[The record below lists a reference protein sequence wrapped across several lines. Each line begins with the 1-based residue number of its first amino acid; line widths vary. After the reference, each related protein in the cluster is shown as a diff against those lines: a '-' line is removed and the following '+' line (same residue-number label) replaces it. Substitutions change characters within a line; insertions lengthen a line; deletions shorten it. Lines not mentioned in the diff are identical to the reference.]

1 MHHTLLTIANDRF
14 LPVDKFTTF
23 AKERGSEYL
32 CDDETVGTWDVDAQ
46 ILSDFVNQYH
56 RTNGFLS
63 TRQMALIR
71 KKMIKYAGQLTRIAN
86 GEV

>member
-32 CDDETVGTWDVDAQ
+32 CDDETVGTWDVDALVDSYRNSIGIQ
-46 ILSDFVNQYH
+46 EYESD
-56 RTNGFLS
+56 RTEIIKKRN
-63 TRQMALIR
+63 RQ
-71 KKMIKYAGQLTRIAN
+71 G
-86 GEV
+86 

>member
-32 CDDETVGTWDVDAQ
+32 CDDETVGTWDVDALVDSYRNSIGIQ
-46 ILSDFVNQYH
+46 EYESD
-56 RTNGFLS
+56 RTEIIKNRN
-63 TRQMALIR
+63 RQ
-71 KKMIKYAGQLTRIAN
+71 G
-86 GEV
+86 